1 MARPKQA
8 PTRSINRLATRTDR
22 VTRVNYNE
30 TETLRKRESQTGM
43 SPDPALIRMQMVGRL
58 QLRDLVLRS
67 VAAAC
72 KLVTPRGEHPG
83 LNDFRLE
90 VVTAVGEAFNNI
102 VLHSYEGR
110 DDGVVE
116 LDIQAMPD
124 QISIVF
130 RDWGDS
136 FDPDSVPLP
145 DLDTLPESG
154 LGIFI
159 MKTLMDIRYH
169 AGQPNVLTLSKKL
182 TNKSSHAESVTD
194 PLGGKK

>member
-1 MARPKQA
+1 MARPTQA

-22 VTRVNYNE
+22 VTDVNYNE

-72 KLVTPRGEHPG
+72 KLVTPRSDHPG

-116 LDIQAMPD
+116 LDIQTTPD

-145 DLDTLPESG
+145 DLDKLPESG

-182 TNKSSHAESVTD
+182 NNKPSHAESVTD
-194 PLGGKK
+194 PLGGEK